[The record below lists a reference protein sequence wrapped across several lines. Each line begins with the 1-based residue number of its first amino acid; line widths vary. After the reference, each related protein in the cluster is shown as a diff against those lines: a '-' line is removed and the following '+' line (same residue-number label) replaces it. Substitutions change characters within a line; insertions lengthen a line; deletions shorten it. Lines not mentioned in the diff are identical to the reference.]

1 MRPSYREKSREQAR
15 LEKMKDLELERQLQQ
30 QEIQSEEI
38 STKQAAFI
46 TIATA
51 LPLNILLYFMLK

>member
-46 TIATA
+46 AIAIA